1 MSSTNEELWSLNTKF
16 LRVVDMK
23 KMLKDIGSYN
33 CFKNKDE
40 YLKRIKTYK
49 KCFNFPWRKDQQEVI
64 DNFKKFDK
72 KNYVV
77 HAVFG
82 AGKCHAKDTKI
93 IMYDGSV
100 KRVQD
105 IEVGEFLMGDD
116 STPRE
121 VLSLAR
127 GVDKMYEIIPIKG
140 YSYIVNEPH
149 ILCLKVTGYPCITHE
164 ERRHAYYVKWVEN
177 NKMVSK
183 SFTYKKHSIEDK
195 IIKKEEGQN
204 FLNNINNEQIL
215 ELSVKDYLNV
225 PKGIRSMLKGYKVPI
240 NFSEKQ
246 LPFDPYMIG
255 YWLGDGQSEGTRITS
270 QDSTVL
276 YYFLKNLGK
285 YNLILTYIDQYDYN
299 INSGLNP
306 KDKFKACN
314 IFLSTLQDLNLI
326 NNKHIPE
333 IYKCNSRENRLKLL
347 AGLID
352 SDGYLSENDGYE
364 FTQKNEKVMDDVIF
378 LCRSLGFACY
388 KSIKN
393 KGKEFRIMI
402 NGEGIDKIPVLIPR
416 KKSPPRRQIKDVLSV
431 GIKEVKYIGEDNYY
445 GFTIDGNSRY
455 LLEDFTVTH
464 NTTLLLGLLINGI
477 FKGLF
482 KPEEIMF
489 ISFNIS
495 IKNEIKRKL
504 KDYGVSNKVS
514 VRTFDSIIY
523 EICKIGKYK
532 YLDLPNF
539 EGKRKFVYE
548 LCFDKEFTHIPSY
561 QPKIIFIDEC
571 QDLEMQTLV
580 ILKHFFPNSKYVFAG
595 DIFQSIQKEPRE
607 SILWHFMNAPEDNDT
622 YKIYMS
628 ETPRVPPKTLE
639 TIKQALKI
647 YYPEFKDKINNWKSG
662 NTISDENIEW
672 RRFNSYTH
680 IFSDLKEFLKTHSP
694 KETMILTFSAAITVR
709 GGMGDIARVRRYML
723 ENNIKV
729 NTDHKKLDPDTYF
742 LSTSNSSKGLERDY
756 VIIFLTFPLERAFV
770 HLSNDVVVNL
780 ITVALTRA
788 KKKVIMYVPAYE
800 DKYTQV
806 LSIFEKCPEPNKKKI
821 IDGKILKEFKFQDYI
836 DIEHCVTAL
845 IRIGIIKY
853 DTRIKLKEHTK
864 VFNFGKIFDEDMS
877 YKTAPIITEEERC
890 FVGVLIENLITSTW
904 VGKWPKIVLDEK
916 VSANPMYA
924 HILTRVSNSIKK
936 YNIFMRNNSFNDQNQ
951 FEGIYMYSQ
960 AHSALSNKIFM
971 RLSDGLVLN
980 LKNYWKKLKPKSYL
994 MKPHAPK
1001 LKIQVPV
1008 QMPWITGIA
1017 DSITVDEDGKT
1028 TSLYEIKA
1036 SQLMEWKDDA
1046 LLQIICYALMTGK
1059 SWSRLHLLNPFRNEK
1074 ISYYFD
1080 TKNILTLRKELLN
1093 DILIWNTNAMMAK
1106 MYPKTKDNK
1115 KMTVTN
1121 TLFIN
1126 LYKNEKEEV
1135 TQASI
1140 INMLSPIKAEI
1151 LYNKYVTSGLKKTKD
1166 MKKEDRFACESN
1178 ITEEELI
1185 FEVNKILKSE
1195 VHKDKVLLTFDDY
1208 KEIEIF
1214 TNSIKNHYR
1223 LQKFEDIVNFL
1234 EYKRNENLNYSADF
1248 TDSFVQNIF
1257 CISYLFLKNHFV

>member
-1 MSSTNEELWSLNTKF
+1 MSSTKEELWSLNTKF

-93 IMYDGSV
+93 IMYDGSL
-100 KRVQD
+100 KKVQD

-393 KGKEFRIMI
+393 KGK
-402 NGEGIDKIPVLIPR
+402 
-416 KKSPPRRQIKDVLSV
+416 
-431 GIKEVKYIGEDNYY
+431 
-445 GFTIDGNSRY
+445 
-455 LLEDFTVTH
+455 
-464 NTTLLLGLLINGI
+464 
-477 FKGLF
+477 
-482 KPEEIMF
+482 
-489 ISFNIS
+489 
-495 IKNEIKRKL
+495 
-504 KDYGVSNKVS
+504 
-514 VRTFDSIIY
+514 
-523 EICKIGKYK
+523 
-532 YLDLPNF
+532 
-539 EGKRKFVYE
+539 
-548 LCFDKEFTHIPSY
+548 
-561 QPKIIFIDEC
+561 
-571 QDLEMQTLV
+571 
-580 ILKHFFPNSKYVFAG
+580 
-595 DIFQSIQKEPRE
+595 
-607 SILWHFMNAPEDNDT
+607 
-622 YKIYMS
+622 
-628 ETPRVPPKTLE
+628 
-639 TIKQALKI
+639 
-647 YYPEFKDKINNWKSG
+647 
-662 NTISDENIEW
+662 
-672 RRFNSYTH
+672 
-680 IFSDLKEFLKTHSP
+680 
-694 KETMILTFSAAITVR
+694 
-709 GGMGDIARVRRYML
+709 
-723 ENNIKV
+723 
-729 NTDHKKLDPDTYF
+729 
-742 LSTSNSSKGLERDY
+742 
-756 VIIFLTFPLERAFV
+756 
-770 HLSNDVVVNL
+770 
-780 ITVALTRA
+780 
-788 KKKVIMYVPAYE
+788 
-800 DKYTQV
+800 
-806 LSIFEKCPEPNKKKI
+806 
-821 IDGKILKEFKFQDYI
+821 
-836 DIEHCVTAL
+836 
-845 IRIGIIKY
+845 
-853 DTRIKLKEHTK
+853 
-864 VFNFGKIFDEDMS
+864 
-877 YKTAPIITEEERC
+877 
-890 FVGVLIENLITSTW
+890 
-904 VGKWPKIVLDEK
+904 
-916 VSANPMYA
+916 
-924 HILTRVSNSIKK
+924 
-936 YNIFMRNNSFNDQNQ
+936 
-951 FEGIYMYSQ
+951 
-960 AHSALSNKIFM
+960 
-971 RLSDGLVLN
+971 
-980 LKNYWKKLKPKSYL
+980 
-994 MKPHAPK
+994 
-1001 LKIQVPV
+1001 
-1008 QMPWITGIA
+1008 
-1017 DSITVDEDGKT
+1017 
-1028 TSLYEIKA
+1028 
-1036 SQLMEWKDDA
+1036 
-1046 LLQIICYALMTGK
+1046 
-1059 SWSRLHLLNPFRNEK
+1059 
-1074 ISYYFD
+1074 
-1080 TKNILTLRKELLN
+1080 
-1093 DILIWNTNAMMAK
+1093 
-1106 MYPKTKDNK
+1106 
-1115 KMTVTN
+1115 
-1121 TLFIN
+1121 
-1126 LYKNEKEEV
+1126 
-1135 TQASI
+1135 
-1140 INMLSPIKAEI
+1140 
-1151 LYNKYVTSGLKKTKD
+1151 
-1166 MKKEDRFACESN
+1166 
-1178 ITEEELI
+1178 
-1185 FEVNKILKSE
+1185 
-1195 VHKDKVLLTFDDY
+1195 
-1208 KEIEIF
+1208 
-1214 TNSIKNHYR
+1214 
-1223 LQKFEDIVNFL
+1223 
-1234 EYKRNENLNYSADF
+1234 
-1248 TDSFVQNIF
+1248 
-1257 CISYLFLKNHFV
+1257 